1 MEAKSQNNKSK
12 YFIESLTEKI
22 FLISASVAVISLL
35 LIIGFVFYKGLR
47 PFIIEGYSFWD
58 FIFGTQWIP
67 SANKYGILPMIV
79 ASLGATIG
87 ALLIGVPVGILT
99 SIFIA
104 EIAPKKIAK
113 IMSGAVELLAGIP
126 SVLYGVFGLAIIVP
140 TIQEVFN
147 LPKGQSLLAV
157 IIVLAIMMLPTVITV
172 SETAIRA
179 VPHAYKEGS
188 LALGASKTE
197 TIFKVIV
204 PAAKSGIM
212 TGVVLGIG
220 RAIGET
226 MAVILVAGNTPVI
239 PSSIMDSVRPLTTN
253 IALEMGYAFGTH
265 QEMLFATGVVLFTF
279 ILILNLVL
287 VPINRIGIYGAII
300 SSIISDIFIFA
311 ICFITLK
318 KQITTKLYVSKYIV
332 KPTIAGVFMSITSY
346 IMYNNI
352 INKIQN
358 NIIVLFV
365 SIFSGMMVYFIL
377 IIALKILTEEEI
389 YMLPYGQKLFR
400 TFKSKKQQMQVKSTH
415 TELPKHGN
423 LRGKRVCKKI
433 KIKKEG
439 F

>member
-47 PFIIEGYSFWD
+47 PFIVEGYSFWD

-87 ALLIGVPVGILT
+87 ALLIGVPVGLLT

-104 EIAPKKIAK
+104 EIAPKRISK

-140 TIQEVFN
+140 TIQDVFN

-179 VPHAYKEGS
+179 VPNAYKEGS

-226 MAVILVAGNTPVI
+226 MVVILVAGNTPVI

-287 VPINRIGIYGAII
+287 
-300 SSIISDIFIFA
+300 S
-311 ICFITLK
+311 
-318 KQITTKLYVSKYIV
+318 KLS
-332 KPTIAGVFMSITSY
+332 
-346 IMYNNI
+346 
-352 INKIQN
+352 NK
-358 NIIVLFV
+358 
-365 SIFSGMMVYFIL
+365 G
-377 IIALKILTEEEI
+377 
-389 YMLPYGQKLFR
+389 
-400 TFKSKKQQMQVKSTH
+400 
-415 TELPKHGN
+415 
-423 LRGKRVCKKI
+423 GK
-433 KIKKEG
+433 
-439 F
+439 

>member
-47 PFIIEGYSFWD
+47 PFIVEGYSFWD

-104 EIAPKKIAK
+104 EIAPKRISK

-157 IIVLAIMMLPTVITV
+157 IIVLAIMMLPTVIAV

-179 VPHAYKEGS
+179 VPNAYKEGS

-253 IALEMGYAFGTH
+253 IALEMGYAVGTH

-287 VPINRIGIYGAII
+287 
-300 SSIISDIFIFA
+300 S
-311 ICFITLK
+311 
-318 KQITTKLYVSKYIV
+318 KLS
-332 KPTIAGVFMSITSY
+332 
-346 IMYNNI
+346 
-352 INKIQN
+352 NK
-358 NIIVLFV
+358 
-365 SIFSGMMVYFIL
+365 G
-377 IIALKILTEEEI
+377 
-389 YMLPYGQKLFR
+389 
-400 TFKSKKQQMQVKSTH
+400 
-415 TELPKHGN
+415 
-423 LRGKRVCKKI
+423 GK
-433 KIKKEG
+433 
-439 F
+439 

>member
-47 PFIIEGYSFWD
+47 PFIVEGYSFWD

-113 IMSGAVELLAGIP
+113 VMSGAVELLAGIP

-140 TIQEVFN
+140 TIQDVFN

-179 VPHAYKEGS
+179 VPNAYKEGS

-204 PAAKSGIM
+204 PVAKSGIM

-239 PSSIMDSVRPLTTN
+239 PSSIIDSVRPLTTN

-287 VPINRIGIYGAII
+287 
-300 SSIISDIFIFA
+300 S
-311 ICFITLK
+311 
-318 KQITTKLYVSKYIV
+318 KLS
-332 KPTIAGVFMSITSY
+332 
-346 IMYNNI
+346 
-352 INKIQN
+352 NK
-358 NIIVLFV
+358 
-365 SIFSGMMVYFIL
+365 G
-377 IIALKILTEEEI
+377 
-389 YMLPYGQKLFR
+389 
-400 TFKSKKQQMQVKSTH
+400 
-415 TELPKHGN
+415 
-423 LRGKRVCKKI
+423 GK
-433 KIKKEG
+433 
-439 F
+439 

>member
-47 PFIIEGYSFWD
+47 PFIVEGYSFWD

-140 TIQEVFN
+140 TIQDVFN

-179 VPHAYKEGS
+179 VPNAYKEGS

-265 QEMLFATGVVLFTF
+265 QEMLFATGVVLFIF

-287 VPINRIGIYGAII
+287 
-300 SSIISDIFIFA
+300 S
-311 ICFITLK
+311 
-318 KQITTKLYVSKYIV
+318 KLS
-332 KPTIAGVFMSITSY
+332 
-346 IMYNNI
+346 
-352 INKIQN
+352 NK
-358 NIIVLFV
+358 
-365 SIFSGMMVYFIL
+365 G
-377 IIALKILTEEEI
+377 
-389 YMLPYGQKLFR
+389 
-400 TFKSKKQQMQVKSTH
+400 
-415 TELPKHGN
+415 
-423 LRGKRVCKKI
+423 GK
-433 KIKKEG
+433 
-439 F
+439 

>member
-47 PFIIEGYSFWD
+47 PFIVEGYSFWD

-99 SIFIA
+99 AIFIA
-104 EIAPKKIAK
+104 EIAPKRISK

-140 TIQEVFN
+140 KIQDIFN

-179 VPHAYKEGS
+179 VPNAYKEGS

-287 VPINRIGIYGAII
+287 
-300 SSIISDIFIFA
+300 S
-311 ICFITLK
+311 
-318 KQITTKLYVSKYIV
+318 KLS
-332 KPTIAGVFMSITSY
+332 
-346 IMYNNI
+346 
-352 INKIQN
+352 NK
-358 NIIVLFV
+358 
-365 SIFSGMMVYFIL
+365 G
-377 IIALKILTEEEI
+377 
-389 YMLPYGQKLFR
+389 
-400 TFKSKKQQMQVKSTH
+400 
-415 TELPKHGN
+415 
-423 LRGKRVCKKI
+423 GK
-433 KIKKEG
+433 
-439 F
+439 

>member
-113 IMSGAVELLAGIP
+113 IMSGVVELLAGIP

-179 VPHAYKEGS
+179 VPNAYKEGS

-287 VPINRIGIYGAII
+287 
-300 SSIISDIFIFA
+300 S
-311 ICFITLK
+311 
-318 KQITTKLYVSKYIV
+318 KLS
-332 KPTIAGVFMSITSY
+332 
-346 IMYNNI
+346 
-352 INKIQN
+352 NK
-358 NIIVLFV
+358 
-365 SIFSGMMVYFIL
+365 G
-377 IIALKILTEEEI
+377 
-389 YMLPYGQKLFR
+389 
-400 TFKSKKQQMQVKSTH
+400 
-415 TELPKHGN
+415 
-423 LRGKRVCKKI
+423 GK
-433 KIKKEG
+433 
-439 F
+439 